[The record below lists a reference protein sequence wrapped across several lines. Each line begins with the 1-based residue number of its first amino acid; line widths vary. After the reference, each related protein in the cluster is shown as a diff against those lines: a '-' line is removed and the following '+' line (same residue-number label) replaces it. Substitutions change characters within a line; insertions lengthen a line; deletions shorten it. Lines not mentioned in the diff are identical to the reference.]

1 MATNPVE
8 VRKAAPP
15 AAGAPDVF
23 RSFRSEMDRLFDR
36 FAGDFR
42 MPTLGRMFDA
52 LPAPSFTTSFSMPT
66 PAIDVTESAE
76 AFKLTAEL
84 PGMAEAD
91 IDLAVRD
98 GMLTL
103 KGEKKQESEH
113 KEGDVHVS
121 ERAYGSFARSFTL
134 PDSVDAEKISADFAK
149 GVLTVTMPKK
159 PGTTAGPKKIEV
171 KPAG

>member
-8 VRKAAPP
+8 VRKSAAQP
-15 AAGAPDVF
+15 AGAPDVF

-36 FAGDFR
+36 FAGDFH
-42 MPTLGRMFDA
+42 MPSLGRLFEA
-52 LPAPSFTTSFSMPT
+52 LPAPSLTISSSMPT

-84 PGMAEAD
+84 PGMTEQD

-103 KGEKKQESEH
+103 KGEKKQASERTD
-113 KEGDVHVS
+113 GDVHVS
-121 ERAYGSFARSFTL
+121 ERSYGSFARSFAL
-134 PDSVDAEKISADFAK
+134 PDSVDVEKIGADFAK

-159 PGTTAGPKKIEV
+159 PGAASGPKKIEV
-171 KPAG
+171 KPGA